1 MTTKLFSS
9 RFPSVYALSGL
20 ILLTSLVTFP
30 QNSFASLLHPG
41 DGKTIASVAPATSS
55 QAQSDIAVPLDT
67 DAALNQNQTTP
78 KQAIPDKV
86 ISGKAKSNVSTGF
99 SPASQSVSTKTDNL
113 SETAAILNQAS
124 HILQEEGIPFKAGAV
139 KAQNA
144 SDSKASLQSELR
156 SAFAQD
162 FVQSIRYNPQKT
174 MLPADSDVMDEPW
187 KMASN
192 SGLLINEDGMVVPHG
207 IDESGDESHIHH
219 RPTPAGVRSLNKGL
233 SGLVTPTVSMK
244 GFIRFLQPVQHSLVT
259 SPFGFRWGRS
269 HQGIDMG
276 APIGA
281 PILAAEGGRVIY
293 SGWKQGYGNFIAID
307 HGHGMETHYAH
318 CSRLI
323 AHKGNR
329 VKKGALIAKVGN
341 SGNSTGP
348 HLHFEVVAH
357 GVHQNPMKYLNRKM
371 SILQAS
377 H

>member
-1 MTTKLFSS
+1 MTTKIFSS

-20 ILLTSLVTFP
+20 VLLTSLMTFP

-41 DGKTIASVAPATSS
+41 DGQTIASVAPSTASPQQS
-55 QAQSDIAVPLDT
+55 QMAIPLDT
-67 DAALNQNQTTP
+67 DAVPSQPQAVKTT
-78 KQAIPDKV
+78 
-86 ISGKAKSNVSTGF
+86 KAKAVATKSNS
-99 SPASQSVSTKTDNL
+99 AKTDNL
-113 SETAAILNQAS
+113 SEAAAILNQAS
-124 HILQEEGIPFKAGAV
+124 HILQEDADSNPIKAGAV

-144 SDSKASLQSELR
+144 SDSKTSLQNELR

-192 SGLLINEDGMVVPHG
+192 NGLLINEDGMVIPHG

-219 RPTPAGVRSLNKGL
+219 GPTPAGVRSLNKGL
-233 SGLVTPTVSMK
+233 SGLVTPTTMK

-276 APIGA
+276 APMGA
-281 PILAAEGGRVIY
+281 PILAAEGGRVVY

-318 CSRLI
+318 CSRLV
-323 AHKGNR
+323 AHKGSR